1 MATAKPSPHLERQ
14 RVPFPVYRP
23 ITEERLQEKGKT
35 LLVGW
40 WGGNSC

>member
-23 ITEERLQEKGKT
+23 LTEERLQEKGKNLANQ
-35 LLVGW
+35 LLW
-40 WGGNSC
+40 WKY